1 MQLVSVTSPFS
12 WYRKT
17 RKFLH
22 AATEIYREL
31 LYNIISS
38 GARVTDV
45 PNIIIIIDCEQP
57 FRLCGARS
65 GSPQL

>member
-1 MQLVSVTSPFS
+1 MQSESVTKPFS

-31 LYNIISS
+31 LYNIIYS

-57 FRLCGARS
+57 S
-65 GSPQL
+65 QL